1 MIYTLSFN
9 PAIDYY
15 LKPDR
20 FVLNEINRCKSAFA
34 YPGGKGINVS
44 RMLNGL
50 GTDTVALGFIAGF
63 TGDVLQKALSDLSIK
78 TDFITLKDG
87 LTRINVKIRCEAE
100 TDINCDG
107 PNIDKESL
115 KELYSKLDKLKSGD
129 TLVLAGSLPKSIPQD
144 TYENILEHIKGRNIT
159 AVVDTAGKKMLGVLK
174 HRPFLIK
181 PNNTELGEMFD
192 TTADSPDEILPL
204 ALKLQDLGAR
214 NVLVSRG
221 ADGAVL
227 LTENGEIINAPDFN
241 GTAVN
246 TVGAGDAM
254 LAGFLHSF
262 NENGDMQKALT
273 LGAAAGAATAF
284 SNDLATPELIYR
296 LLESKENL

>member
-15 LKPDR
+15 VKSDR
-20 FVLNEINRCKSAFA
+20 FVLNEINSCRTAFA

-44 RMLNGL
+44 RMLNSL

-63 TGDVLQKALSDLSIK
+63 TGDALQKALLDLNIK
-78 TDFITLKDG
+78 TDFIVLKEG
-87 LTRINVKIRCEAE
+87 LTRINVKIRCEDE

-107 PNIDKESL
+107 PNIDKDSL
-115 KELYSKLDKLKSGD
+115 KELYSKLDKLESGD

-144 TYENILEHIKGRNIT
+144 IYESILEHIKGRNIA
-159 AVVDTAGKKMLGVLK
+159 AVVDTAGKKLLGVLK
-174 HRPFLIK
+174 YRPFLIK
-181 PNNTELGEMFD
+181 PNNQELGEIFD
-192 TTADSPDEILPL
+192 TTADSLDEILPL
-204 ALKLQDLGAR
+204 ALKLQALGAR

-227 LTENGEIINAPDFN
+227 LTEDGEIINAPTFE
-241 GTAVN
+241 GKAIN

-254 LAGFLHSF
+254 LAGFLFKF
-262 NENGDMQKALT
+262 NQTGDMKKALT
-273 LGAAAGAATAF
+273 FGAAAGTATAF
-284 SNDLATPELIYR
+284 SNDLAAPELIYR
-296 LLESKENL
+296 LLKDKENL